1 LVGLAVESGN
11 QFEQAKEFYSVFG
24 LTNMIIEQA
33 RFLNTISDFV
43 GLGSLAALLV
53 LTVFLVPLLQAGTL
67 FAEWFRPMTKKQRLR
82 NTVLNEILFAWQY
95 MEVYVLSII
104 ISAWQ
109 LGGVSEYMINV
120 YCGSLK
126 NAFNSLSFYG
136 ILSEDDAQCFKVEA
150 SVEKA
155 SWILVSACLILCM
168 LNHFISGASIQKTK
182 DDDVPSDRRLHS
194 DRWLSSKVVMTS
206 DDRVLSPVRTTI
218 LSQSEG
224 SDEDE
229 SSDWI
234 DYEKEPYIL
243 PVKARFTDYYF
254 FATAHINEPDPVLA
268 TGVIHDSGVD
278 ETG

>member
-1 LVGLAVESGN
+1 
-11 QFEQAKEFYSVFG
+11 
-24 LTNMIIEQA
+24 MIIEQA
-33 RFLNTISDFV
+33 RFLNTVSDFV

-53 LTVFLVPLLQAGTL
+53 VTVFLVPLLQAATL
-67 FAEWFRPMTKKQRLR
+67 LAEWFRPMTRKQRLR
-82 NTVLNEILFAWQY
+82 NTVLIEILFAWQY

-150 SVEKA
+150 SVEKG

-168 LNHFISGASIQKTK
+168 LNHFISGASMQKTK
-182 DDDVPSDRRLHS
+182 DDEVPSDRRLHS

-206 DDRVLSPVRTTI
+206 DDGVAPVHTTTS
-218 LSQSEG
+218 LSEG

-234 DYEKEPYIL
+234 DYEKEPCVL

-254 FATAHINEPDPVLA
+254 FATIRIDESDPVLA
-268 TGVIHDSGVD
+268 TGVIPDSVID
-278 ETG
+278 ETGRSESDSKDSWAA